1 MNSRDFNI
9 NCKLF
14 RNSGCWVML
23 VLLCV
28 LLAGCESKH
37 NAVYELHLFRENIQ
51 KHGSKY
57 SQMEWEQAIE
67 EYADICKRLDEMPLT
82 DEERMEIDKVKG
94 EIAGHATT
102 IAAQDISDKIQ
113 TIANEI
119 ESFAEGFNKF
129 LLNLQL
135 DSRFLVHNST
145 GRRALSWEWQG
156 NQRRAE

>member
-1 MNSRDFNI
+1 MNNHFWTKFCRNLALPSFLHFVEKKMNSRDFNI

-28 LLAGCESKH
+28 LLAGCDSKH

-51 KHGSKY
+51 NHGSKY

-119 ESFAEGFNKF
+119 ESFAEGFNKTF
-129 LLNLQL
+129 QL
-135 DSRFLVHNST
+135 PTKRK
-145 GRRALSWEWQG
+145 
-156 NQRRAE
+156 